1 MAMLYEAISLVVKEV
16 AGGFAELI
24 FHAPGSVNKL
34 DRQTLQGLSEAVT
47 RLEQRPDLRGLL
59 ITSAKPH
66 FIVGADIT
74 EFFAL
79 FALPEHQLAEWLT
92 RINQLFCRIEAL
104 PYPTLAMLQG
114 HTLGGGC
121 ELALAADYRIA
132 DDSLQIGLPE
142 TRLGIM
148 PGWGGTV
155 RLPRIIGC
163 DNAANMIAQARELDC
178 QTALRLGIVDATA
191 SAEDLRLVALRMLEQ
206 AATNS
211 LNWRARRLQKQSP
224 LPLSDIEARIG
235 EQTALA
241 HTHQLVGAHYP
252 APLQAIQT
260 LYACRRMSQ
269 DVALIQERQDFINL
283 TRTPQAQA
291 LVGNFLNEQLVKNKA
306 KALAAQHNVH
316 SAAVLGAGIMGG
328 GIAYQSAS
336 RGIPVRLKDIRSSA
350 LQQGMTEV
358 TELLGKALNKGAI
371 TVQEL
376 SRTLQAVTPTL
387 SDEGFD
393 SVELVVEAVVEN
405 LVIKRQVLAETELQ
419 LPAHG
424 VLTSN
429 TSTIPI
435 SELASALH
443 RPESFCGMHFFNPV
457 PKMLLVEIIRGTQ
470 TSEETIGRVTAY
482 ALTLGKLP
490 IIVHDG
496 PGFFVNRVLFAYF
509 IGFRLLLAEGQDPY
523 RIDQVMERRFGWPMG
538 PARLLD
544 VIGLDTAHHA
554 AQVMAQGFPERMA
567 PDVEDPVAK
576 LYAAGHLGQKNQ
588 KGFYL
593 YQTDARG
600 KLTRQPDPEL
610 TASWLPAAHQTPPCS
625 DEEIERR
632 MMIPLL
638 TEVVRC
644 LEEGIIATPAEA
656 DIALLYGLGFPP
668 FRGGPCRYLEQL
680 GIAQFVQ
687 QADQHAALGS
697 LYSVVPLLRNMAV
710 RGGHFYPGAQ
720 HA

>member
-1 MAMLYEAISLVVKEV
+1 
-16 AGGFAELI
+16 
-24 FHAPGSVNKL
+24 
-34 DRQTLQGLSEAVT
+34 
-47 RLEQRPDLRGLL
+47 
-59 ITSAKPH
+59 
-66 FIVGADIT
+66 
-74 EFFAL
+74 
-79 FALPEHQLAEWLT
+79 
-92 RINQLFCRIEAL
+92 
-104 PYPTLAMLQG
+104 
-114 HTLGGGC
+114 
-121 ELALAADYRIA
+121 
-132 DDSLQIGLPE
+132 
-142 TRLGIM
+142 
-148 PGWGGTV
+148 
-155 RLPRIIGC
+155 
-163 DNAANMIAQARELDC
+163 
-178 QTALRLGIVDATA
+178 
-191 SAEDLRLVALRMLEQ
+191 
-206 AATNS
+206 
-211 LNWRARRLQKQSP
+211 
-224 LPLSDIEARIG
+224 
-235 EQTALA
+235 
-241 HTHQLVGAHYP
+241 
-252 APLQAIQT
+252 
-260 LYACRRMSQ
+260 MSQ
-269 DVALIQERQDFINL
+269 DVALTQERQDFINL

-306 KALAAQHNVH
+306 KALAAQHRVH

-393 SVELVVEAVVEN
+393 NVDLVVEAVVEN
-405 LVIKRQVLAETELQ
+405 LVIKRQVLAEIELQ

-457 PKMLLVEIIRGTQ
+457 PKMPLVEIIRGTQ

-490 IIVHDG
+490 IVVHDG

-523 RIDQVMERRFGWPMG
+523 RIDQIMERRFGWPMG

-576 LYAAGHLGQKNQ
+576 LYAAGRLGQKNQ
-588 KGFYL
+588 QGFYL

-600 KLTRQPDPEL
+600 KLTRQPDPGL
-610 TASWLPAAHQTPPCS
+610 TALWLPSSHQTPPCS
-625 DEEIERR
+625 DEEIESR
-632 MMIPLL
+632 MMIPLI

-687 QADQHAALGS
+687 RADQHATLGS
-697 LYSVVPLLRNMAV
+697 LYSVIPLLRDMAV